1 MVSNSASWLQFATDT
16 LLGTVKTTL
25 EALDGNKIKLSIEVE
40 ETEFDGYLDGAFRK
54 ISTQIRI
61 PGFRQG
67 KAPRQLIEA
76 QIGREAARSQAIE
89 DAIPASLAIAVREH
103 DLDIIATPEV
113 NLTAGQETGNVVFDA
128 TCEVR
133 PVVTITGYK
142 KLRVEMPSLVAND
155 DDIDEVVRYELKR
168 HATLADVDRVAKI
181 DDQVTLDLVGSRN
194 GEPLPGL
201 NVDDWLYEVGRGWVA
216 EDFDKQII
224 GAKIDQKLE
233 FSSLPSGMSEVADF
247 VVTIK
252 KIQEQVLPELTDEWV
267 AEHLAEHETIE
278 AWKSATRTRIE
289 ESRLNQVRNTV
300 VEKTT
305 AALAALLEIESPEA
319 MVSSDLRGRVQNTLK
334 QFESQGISMEQW
346 LSVTQQTAEQFVDAL
361 KEQSVL
367 AVKVD
372 IALRAV
378 ALAETLEA
386 AEEDLERQFER
397 IAAQVKKKPAAIRKA
412 YEKNDAVVDLK
423 AQISK
428 SKAIDWLLH
437 NAAYVD
443 DKGNS
448 IDNESI
454 LGEHSHDEVDVVE
467 QDQSTTAE

>member
-1 MVSNSASWLQFATDT
+1 M
-16 LLGTVKTTL
+16 LGTVKTTL
-25 EALDGNKIKLSIEVE
+25 EALEGNKIKLSIEVE
-40 ETEFDGYLDGAFRK
+40 ETEFDRYLDGAFRK
-54 ISTQIRI
+54 ISNQIRI

-76 QIGREAARSQAIE
+76 QIGIEAARSQAIE
-89 DAIPASLAIAVREH
+89 DAIPASLALAVREH

-113 NLTAGQETGNVVFDA
+113 NLTSGQETGNVAFDA

-133 PVVTITGYK
+133 PVVTIPGYK
-142 KLRVEMPSLVAND
+142 KLDVVMPSLVASD
-155 DDIDEVVRYELKR
+155 EDIEEVVTYERKR
-168 HATLADVDRVAKI
+168 HATLTDVDRPAKI
-181 DDQVTLDLVGSRN
+181 DDQVTLDLVGAKD

-216 EDFDKQII
+216 EDFDKHIT
-224 GAKIDQKLE
+224 GSSVGQKLE
-233 FSSLPSGMSEVADF
+233 FSSLPSGMTEVADF
-247 VVTIK
+247 TVTIK
-252 KIQEQVLPELTDEWV
+252 KIQEQVLPELTNEWV
-267 AEHLAEHETIE
+267 GEHLAEYESID
-278 AWKSATRTRIE
+278 AWKTSVRKRIE
-289 ESRLNQVRNTV
+289 DSRLNQVRNTV
-300 VEKTT
+300 VEKTS
-305 AALAALLEIESPEA
+305 AALAGLLEIESPEA

-378 ALAETLEA
+378 AVAEKLEA
-386 AEEDLERQFER
+386 TEEDLERQFTR
-397 IAAQVKKKPAAIRKA
+397 IATQLKKKPAAIRKM
-412 YEKNDAVVDLK
+412 YDKNDAIADLK

-437 NAAYVD
+437 NAKFVD
-443 DKGNS
+443 DKGAV
-448 IDNESI
+448 IDNDAI
-454 LGEHSHDEVDVVE
+454 LGEHDHEDVAVDVSAHE
-467 QDQSTTAE
+467 HDHDHDHEHDHG

>member
-1 MVSNSASWLQFATDT
+1 M
-16 LLGTVKTTL
+16 KTTL
-25 EALDGNKIKLSIEVE
+25 EALEGNKIKLSIEVE
-40 ETEFDGYLDGAFRK
+40 ETEFDRYLDGAFRK

-89 DAIPASLAIAVREH
+89 DAIPASLALAVREH

-113 NLTAGQETGNVVFDA
+113 SLTNGQETGNIVFDA

-133 PVVTITGYK
+133 PVVEIDGYK
-142 KLRVEMPSLVAND
+142 KLKVEMPSLVASD
-155 DDIDEVVRYELKR
+155 EDIDEVVKYERKR
-168 HATLADVDRVAKI
+168 HATLSDADRPAKV
-181 DDQVTLDLVGSRN
+181 DDQLTLDLVGSRD

-216 EDFDKQII
+216 EDFDKHLT
-224 GAKIDQKLE
+224 GATAGQKLE
-233 FSSLPSGMSEVADF
+233 FTSIPSGMTEPADF
-247 VVTIK
+247 VITVK

-278 AWKSATRTRIE
+278 SWKLAVRTRIE
-289 ESRLNQVRNTV
+289 DSRLNQVRNTV

-305 AALAALLEIESPEA
+305 AALAVLVEIEAPEA
-319 MVSSDLRGRVQNTLK
+319 MVNSDLRGRVQNTLK

-367 AVKVD
+367 ATKVD

-378 ALAETLEA
+378 AVAEKLEA
-386 AEEDLERQFER
+386 TEDDLERQFTR
-397 IAAQVKKKPAAIRKA
+397 IATQVKKKPAAIRKV
-412 YEKNDAVVDLK
+412 YEKNDAVSDLK
-423 AQISK
+423 AQIAK

-437 NAAYVD
+437 NSQFVD
-443 DKGNS
+443 DKSNS
-448 IDNESI
+448 IDNELI
-454 LGEHSHDEVDVVE
+454 LGEHNHDEIDIVSQTSDHDHDHDHGHGHE
-467 QDQSTTAE
+467 H

>member
-1 MVSNSASWLQFATDT
+1 M
-16 LLGTVKTTL
+16 KTKL
-25 EALDGNKIKLSIEVE
+25 EALEGNKIKLSIEVE
-40 ETEFDGYLDGAFRK
+40 STEFDRYLDGAFRK

-67 KAPRQLIEA
+67 KAPRKLIEA
-76 QIGREAARSQAIE
+76 QIGLEAARSQAIE
-89 DAIPASLAIAVREH
+89 DAIPASLALAVREH
-103 DLDIIATPEV
+103 DLDIVATPEV
-113 NLTAGQETGNVVFDA
+113 NLTAGQEAGNVTFDA

-133 PVVTITGYK
+133 PVVKISGYD
-142 KLRVEMPSLVAND
+142 KLNVELPALVASD
-155 DDIDEVVRYELKR
+155 DDIDEVVKYERKR
-168 HATLADVDRVAKI
+168 HATLADVDRAAKV
-181 DDQVTLDLVGSRN
+181 DDQVTLDLVGSRD
-194 GEPLPGL
+194 GQPLPGL

-224 GAKIDQKLE
+224 GAKVEQKLE
-233 FSSLPSGMSEVADF
+233 FSSIPSGMTETADF

-252 KIQEQVLPELTDEWV
+252 KIQEQVLPDLTDEWV

-278 AWKSATRTRIE
+278 AWKLAVRTRIE

-305 AALAALLEIESPEA
+305 ASLAALLEIEAPEA
-319 MVSSDLRGRVQNTLK
+319 MISGDLRGRVQNTLK

-378 ALAETLEA
+378 ALAESLDA
-386 AEEDLERQFER
+386 SEEDLDRQFTR
-397 IAAQVKKKPAAIRKA
+397 IAAQMKKKPASIRNA
-412 YEKNDAVVDLK
+412 YEKNDAIADMK
-423 AQISK
+423 AQIAK

-437 NAAYVD
+437 NSTFVD
-443 DKGNS
+443 DKGNTIERS
-448 IDNESI
+448 TF
-454 LGEHSHDEVDVVE
+454 LGDQDHDHDHDHEHAHEHDH
-467 QDQSTTAE
+467 QH

>member
-1 MVSNSASWLQFATDT
+1 M
-16 LLGTVKTTL
+16 KTTL
-25 EALDGNKIKLSIEVE
+25 EALEGNKIKLSIEVE
-40 ETEFDGYLDGAFRK
+40 ETEFDRYLDGAFRK

-76 QIGREAARSQAIE
+76 QIGTDAARSQAIE
-89 DAIPASLAIAVREH
+89 DAIPASLALAVREH

-113 NLTAGQETGNVVFDA
+113 KLTSGQENGNVVFDA
-128 TCEVR
+128 TCEIR
-133 PVVTITGYK
+133 PVVKIAGYMK
-142 KLRVEMPSLVAND
+142 MKVEMPSLVATD
-155 DDIDEVVRYELKR
+155 DDIEEVVKYERKR
-168 HATLADVDRVAKI
+168 HATLADVDRVAQF
-181 DDQVTLDLVGSRN
+181 DDQVTLNLVGSRD

-216 EDFDKQII
+216 EDFDKQIV
-224 GAKIDQKLE
+224 GAKAGQKLE
-233 FSSLPSGMSEVADF
+233 FSSIPSGMTEVADF

-252 KIQEQVLPELTDEWV
+252 KIQEQVLPDLTNEWV

-278 AWKSATRTRIE
+278 AWKSAARTRIE
-289 ESRLNQVRNTV
+289 DSRLNQVRNTV

-305 AALAALLEIESPEA
+305 AALAALLEIEAPEA
-319 MVSSDLRGRVQNTLK
+319 MVTSDLRGRVQNTLK

-367 AVKVD
+367 ATKVD

-378 ALAETLEA
+378 AVAESLEA
-386 AEEDLERQFER
+386 SEEDLERQFDR
-397 IAAQVKKKPAAIRKA
+397 IATQLKKKPAVIRKA
-412 YEKNDAVVDLK
+412 YDKNDAIADLK
-423 AQISK
+423 AQIAK

-437 NAAYVD
+437 NSEFVD
-443 DKGNS
+443 DKGNK
-448 IDNESI
+448 IDNETI
-454 LGEHSHDEVDVVE
+454 LGEHSHDDVDHAIQQE
-467 QDQSTTAE
+467 DQEHKQ

>member
-1 MVSNSASWLQFATDT
+1 M
-16 LLGTVKTTL
+16 KTTL
-25 EALDGNKIKLSIEVE
+25 EALEGNKIKLSIEVD
-40 ETEFDGYLDGAFRK
+40 ETEFDRYLDGAFRK

-76 QIGREAARSQAIE
+76 QIGKEAARSQAIE
-89 DAIPASLAIAVREH
+89 DAIPASLALAVREH

-113 NLTAGQETGNVVFDA
+113 NLTNGQEAGNIIFDA

-133 PVVTITGYK
+133 PVVEIAGYK
-142 KLRVEMPSLVAND
+142 NLKVEMPSLVASD
-155 DDIDEVVRYELKR
+155 EDIDEVVKYERKR
-168 HATLADVDRVAKI
+168 HATLSDADRPAKL
-181 DDQVTLDLVGSRN
+181 DDQVTLDLVGSRD

-216 EDFDKQII
+216 EDFDKQLT
-224 GAKIDQKLE
+224 GATTGQKLE
-233 FSSLPSGMSEVADF
+233 FTSIPSGMTEPADF
-247 VVTIK
+247 VVTVK

-278 AWKSATRTRIE
+278 IWKSAVRRRIE
-289 ESRLNQVRNTV
+289 DSRLNQVRNTV
-300 VEKTT
+300 VEKAT
-305 AALAALLEIESPEA
+305 AALAALLDIEAPEA
-319 MVSSDLRGRVQNTLK
+319 MVNSDLRGRVQNTLK

-367 AVKVD
+367 ATKVD

-378 ALAETLEA
+378 AVAEKLDATED
-386 AEEDLERQFER
+386 DLERQFAR
-397 IAAQVKKKPAAIRKA
+397 IATQVKKKSAAIRKA
-412 YEKNDAVVDLK
+412 YEKNDAISDLK
-423 AQISK
+423 AQIAK

-437 NAAYVD
+437 NSQFVD
-443 DKGNS
+443 EKGS
-448 IDNESI
+448 AIDNETI
-454 LGEHSHDEVDVVE
+454 LGEHDHDEIDIVGEAHEHDDE
-467 QDQSTTAE
+467 HDHKH

>member
-1 MVSNSASWLQFATDT
+1 
-16 LLGTVKTTL
+16 VKTTL
-25 EALDGNKIKLSIEVE
+25 EALEGNKIKLSIEVE
-40 ETEFDGYLDGAFRK
+40 ETEFDRYLDGAFRK

-67 KAPRQLIEA
+67 KAPRKLIEA
-76 QIGREAARSQAIE
+76 QIGLEAARSQAIE
-89 DAIPASLAIAVREH
+89 DAIPASLALAVREH

-113 NLTAGQETGNVVFDA
+113 NLTGGQEAGNIAFDA

-133 PVVTITGYK
+133 PVVKISGYD
-142 KLRVEMPSLVAND
+142 KLKVEMPALVASD
-155 DDIDEVVRYELKR
+155 DDIDEVVKYERKR
-168 HATLADVDRVAKI
+168 HATLADVDRVAKV

-224 GAKIDQKLE
+224 GSKTGQKLE
-233 FSSLPSGMSEVADF
+233 FSSIPSGMTESADF
-247 VVTIK
+247 VVTVK

-267 AEHLAEHETIE
+267 AEHLAEHETID
-278 AWKSATRTRIE
+278 AWKSAVRTRIE

-305 AALAALLEIESPEA
+305 AALAGLLEIEAPEA
-319 MVSSDLRGRVQNTLK
+319 MVSGDLRGRVQNTLK

-346 LSVTQQTAEQFVDAL
+346 LSVTQQTPEQFIDAL

-378 ALAETLEA
+378 ALAESLEA
-386 AEEDLERQFER
+386 SEEDLERQFTR

-412 YEKNDAVVDLK
+412 YENNDAIADMK
-423 AQISK
+423 AQIAK

-437 NAAYVD
+437 NSTFAD
-443 DKGNS
+443 DKGNK
-448 IDNESI
+448 IENDTI
-454 LGEHSHDEVDVVE
+454 LGEHDHEHDHDHDHEHDH
-467 QDQSTTAE
+467 DGADS

>member
-1 MVSNSASWLQFATDT
+1 M
-16 LLGTVKTTL
+16 KTTL
-25 EALDGNKIKLSIEVE
+25 EALEGNKIKLSIEVDE
-40 ETEFDGYLDGAFRK
+40 IEFDRYLDGAFRK

-76 QIGREAARSQAIE
+76 QIGVEAARSQAIE
-89 DAIPASLAIAVREH
+89 DAIPASLALAVREH

-113 NLTAGQETGNVVFDA
+113 NLTGGQETGNIVFDA

-133 PVVTITGYK
+133 PVVEIPGYK
-142 KLRVEMPSLVAND
+142 NLKVEMPALVASD
-155 DDIDEVVRYELKR
+155 EDIDEVVKYERKR
-168 HATLADVDRVAKI
+168 HATLTDVDRAAKV
-181 DDQVTLDLVGSRN
+181 DDQVTLDLVGSRD
-194 GEPLPGL
+194 GQPLPGL

-216 EDFDKQII
+216 EDFDKQLI
-224 GAKIDQKLE
+224 GATTGQKLE
-233 FSSLPSGMSEVADF
+233 FTSIPSGMTETADF
-247 VVTIK
+247 VVTVK

-278 AWKSATRTRIE
+278 EWKSAVRTRIE

-305 AALAALLEIESPEA
+305 AALAALLEIEAPEA
-319 MVSSDLRGRVQNTLK
+319 MVNGDLRGRVQNTLK

-367 AVKVD
+367 ATKVD

-378 ALAETLEA
+378 AVAEKLEA
-386 AEEDLERQFER
+386 SEDDLERQFSR
-397 IAAQVKKKPAAIRKA
+397 IATQLKKKPVAIRKA
-412 YEKNDAVVDLK
+412 YEKNDAIVDLK
-423 AQISK
+423 AQIAK

-437 NAAYVD
+437 NSQFVD
-443 DKGNS
+443 DKGNA
-448 IDNESI
+448 IDAETI
-454 LGEHSHDEVDVVE
+454 LGEHNHDDIEIDTDAHDHDHEHDHSHEHDHKH
-467 QDQSTTAE
+467 

>member
-1 MVSNSASWLQFATDT
+1 M
-16 LLGTVKTTL
+16 KTTL
-25 EALDGNKIKLSIEVE
+25 EALEGNKIKLSIEVDE
-40 ETEFDGYLDGAFRK
+40 IEFDRYLDGAFRK
-54 ISTQIRI
+54 ISTQVRI

-67 KAPRQLIEA
+67 KAPRKLIEA
-76 QIGREAARSQAIE
+76 QIGVEAARSQAIE
-89 DAIPASLAIAVREH
+89 DAIPASLALAVREH

-113 NLTAGQETGNVVFDA
+113 NLTGGQESGNIAFDA

-133 PVVTITGYK
+133 PVVEIAGYK
-142 KLRVEMPSLVAND
+142 KLKVEMPSLVASD
-155 DDIDEVVRYELKR
+155 DDIDEVVKYERKR
-168 HATLADVDRVAKI
+168 HATLSDVDRPAKV

-201 NVDDWLYEVGRGWVA
+201 NVEDWLYEIGRNWVA
-216 EDFDKQII
+216 EDFDKQLT
-224 GAKIDQKLE
+224 GATTGQKLE
-233 FSSLPSGMSEVADF
+233 FTSLPSGMTETADF

-278 AWKSATRTRIE
+278 AWKSAVRTRIE

-305 AALAALLEIESPEA
+305 AALAALLEIEAPEA
-319 MVSSDLRGRVQNTLK
+319 MVNSDLRGRVQNTLK

-367 AVKVD
+367 ATKVD

-378 ALAETLEA
+378 AVAEKLDA
-386 AEEDLERQFER
+386 SQDDLERQFER
-397 IAAQVKKKPAAIRKA
+397 IATQLKKKPAAIRKA
-412 YEKNDAVVDLK
+412 YEKNDAIADLK
-423 AQISK
+423 AQIAK

-437 NAAYVD
+437 NSQFVD
-443 DKGNS
+443 DKGTE
-448 IDNESI
+448 IDNETI
-454 LGEHSHDEVDVVE
+454 LGERDHDDLGAA
-467 QDQSTTAE
+467 AELHEHEHDHESGHDHKH